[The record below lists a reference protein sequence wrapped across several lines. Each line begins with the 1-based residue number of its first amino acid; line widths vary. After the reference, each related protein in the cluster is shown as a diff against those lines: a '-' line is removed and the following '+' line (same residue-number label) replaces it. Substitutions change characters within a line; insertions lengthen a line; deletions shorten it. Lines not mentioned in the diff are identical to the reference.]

1 MKKNYFV
8 DAYVKN
14 KSDDFITTYIKMMGE
29 YVPYI
34 KNGKLNYK
42 EKSIRPEH
50 RLKPHIFIANGR
62 QS

>member
-14 KSDDFITTYIKMMGE
+14 KSTDFITAYIRMMEE

-34 KNGKLNYK
+34 KNGKLDYK

-50 RLKPHIFIANGR
+50 SLKPHIFIANGK
-62 QS
+62 

>member
-14 KSDDFITTYIKMMGE
+14 KSTDFITAYIRMMEE

-34 KNGKLNYK
+34 KNGKLDYK
-42 EKSIRPEH
+42 EKSIISEH
-50 RLKPHIFIANGR
+50 RLKPHIFIANGK
-62 QS
+62 

>member
-14 KSDDFITTYIKMMGE
+14 KSTDFIMAYVRMMEE

-34 KNGKLNYK
+34 KNGKLDYK

-50 RLKPHIFIANGR
+50 RLKPHIFITNGG
-62 QS
+62 